1 MRRVYVGERRGE
13 VLSGSR
19 QNGEIREREMEVRLW
34 KGNRRLKHETDS
46 GQTCWGRDSLPWV

>member
-1 MRRVYVGERRGE
+1 MRRVYVGERSRE

-19 QNGEIREREMEVRLW
+19 QNSEIRERGIEVRLW

-46 GQTCWGRDSLPWV
+46 GQTCWGRG